1 MSLHQFPEKLHPP
14 SPASW
19 CSPSRCLPSPLR
31 GDGSCQGRRYH
42 YVVIKSNSQSSGLTL
57 PDLRAASHSCCRPS
71 WYPTFTTP
79 LHFPL
84 LPFSASFSS
93 VTDVRPA
100 LLRDDFSFQ
109 SLLPHPFIFHRC
121 YPIKSLDLLTLSR
134 HVLPRGPAPRE
145 PLSP

>member
-42 YVVIKSNSQSSGLTL
+42 YVVIKPNSRWSGLTL
-57 PDLRAASHSCCRPS
+57 LICEQRLTAAVTLPESHLYCSS
-71 WYPTFTTP
+71 S
-79 LHFPL
+79 LS
-84 LPFSASFSS
+84 SASFSS
-93 VTDVRPA
+93 ITDVRPA
-100 LLRDDFSFQ
+100 LLHEDFSFQ

-121 YPIKSLDLLTLSR
+121 YPIKSLDPLTLSR
-134 HVLPRGPAPRE
+134 HALPRGPAPRE
-145 PLSP
+145 PLSPSSKP